1 VKRRNLIVGAAA
13 ALTVGQ
19 LVGCARVDRTE
30 TGSVTTSPDQAPAR
44 QPRPATPPPVRALR
58 SAASSRGLYFGAAIQ
73 AGTLGDSRLRSIVV
87 RDCSTITPEWAMK
100 WDALAPGRT
109 YNFSEMDQ
117 LASFAARNGL
127 AMRGH
132 TLLWHKS
139 LPSWAASALASSRDW
154 AIIDDHFSKVIGRY
168 GNQVREWDVINE
180 PIEPNHGGRGLR
192 NNQFYKAFG
201 EDYIERALESARA
214 RAPRAR
220 MVINEYGLE
229 YNSGYEG
236 QRRLSLLRLL
246 ERLRSRGAPV
256 DTVGL
261 QAHLDL
267 RKGTVYADGIYGL
280 MRDIR
285 NMGLKVAITELD
297 VAEAN
302 TGLSVER
309 RDSLVADET
318 RRYLDIV
325 LQFNNVLG
333 VSTWGLND
341 SHSWLRTQRSSANRG
356 LPYDREWQAKP
367 MHNAILTAFA

>member
-1 VKRRNLIVGAAA
+1 VKRRNLIAGATA
-13 ALTVGQ
+13 ALVLGQ
-19 LVGCARVDRTE
+19 LAGCARVDRTQ
-30 TGSVTTSPDQAPAR
+30 TGSVTAPDRPPAGPAQPATSPS
-44 QPRPATPPPVRALR
+44 VRGLR
-58 SAASSRGLYFGAAIQ
+58 SAASNRGLYFGAAIQ
-73 AGTLGDSRLRSIVV
+73 SAALGDSRFRSNVV
-87 RDCSTITPEWAMK
+87 RDCSIITPEWAMK
-100 WDALAPGRT
+100 WDSLAPGRT
-109 YNFSEMDQ
+109 YNFGEMDQ

-139 LPSWAASALASSRDW
+139 LPRWAAAALASSRDW
-154 AIIDDHFSKVIGRY
+154 ALIEDHFSKVIGRY
-168 GNQVREWDVINE
+168 GNQVREWDVVNE
-180 PIEPNHGGRGLR
+180 PIEPEHGGNGLR
-192 NNQFYKAFG
+192 QNQFYKAFG
-201 EDYIERALESARA
+201 ESYIQRALETARA

-229 YNSGYEG
+229 YNSSYEG
-236 QRRLSLLRLL
+236 QRRLTLLRLL
-246 ERLRSRGAPV
+246 ERLRSRGVPV

-267 RKGTVYADGIYGL
+267 RKGKVYADGIYGL
-280 MRDIR
+280 MRDIG

-302 TGLSVER
+302 TGLSIER

-333 VSTWGLND
+333 VSTWGLSD
-341 SHSWLRTQRSSANRG
+341 SHSWLRTQRSAANRG
-356 LPYDREWQAKP
+356 LPYDRDWRAKP
-367 MHNAILTAFA
+367 MHGAILTAFA